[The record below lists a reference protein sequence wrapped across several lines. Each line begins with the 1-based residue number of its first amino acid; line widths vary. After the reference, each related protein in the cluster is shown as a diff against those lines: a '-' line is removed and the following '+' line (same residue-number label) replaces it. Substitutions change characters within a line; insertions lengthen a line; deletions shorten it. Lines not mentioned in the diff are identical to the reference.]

1 MLLRVVY
8 ALPLTFHCMG
18 RYFQGPLFLI
28 LQEQQHH
35 YRSANHK
42 AVKKAVAPTKQSVLI
57 DFIIKITCKIHRTL
71 FCLRAVYATLRIKCG
86 YFMDYCG
93 LTTTFNNLPGT

>member
-1 MLLRVVY
+1 
-8 ALPLTFHCMG
+8 MG
-18 RYFQGPLFLI
+18 RYFQEPLFFN
-28 LQEQQHH
+28 
-35 YRSANHK
+35 SAGTAAPLSK
-42 AVKKAVAPTKQSVLI
+42 CQPQAVKKAVAPTKQIVLI

-71 FCLRAVYATLRIKCG
+71 FCLRVVYATLGIKCG